1 MREGFFAEGSA
12 RVSRFERE
20 PEREVAQDM
29 RRRRTIARVIFLA
42 AVLGLTAGQA
52 AALPDPGLVAR
63 TVTPTPTSKTK
74 VGTAPGERIIFPV
87 LGKFR
92 YGNDYG
98 DPRPQGRHEGI
109 DIVASRKAL
118 AVAAEAGR
126 VKFRITSAAAG
137 CMLYLY
143 GQSGTTYL
151 YVHLNND
158 LGMTNDNRGR
168 CAPGFAFAPGLKSG
182 MRVAAGEP
190 IGFVGDSGD
199 ADGIQPHLHF
209 EVHPGNGPS
218 VNPFTHLNRAYR
230 LLFAAPPKVQ
240 TALWL
245 KGNVLAQQPDALRVQ
260 VSSLGVRTTGLRLSG
275 ISRAVSLG
283 VSPLTVIQK
292 ALGAVTGTQRATV
305 WTEIMPVTLD
315 AQLGKPGAI
324 VAERILFSAR

>member
-12 RVSRFERE
+12 RVSRFEHE

-29 RRRRTIARVIFLA
+29 RRRRTIARGIFLA

-52 AALPDPGLVAR
+52 AALPDPGLVAPAPA
-63 TVTPTPTSKTK
+63 PTPKTS
-74 VGTAPGERIIFPV
+74 VGAAPGKRIIFPV

-92 YGNDYG
+92 YGDDYG

-109 DIVASRKAL
+109 DIMAPRKAL

-126 VKFRITSAAAG
+126 VKFHVTSSAAG
-137 CMLYLY
+137 CMLYLH
-143 GQSGTTYL
+143 GQSGTTFVYI
-151 YVHLNND
+151 HLNND

-168 CAPGFAFAPGLKSG
+168 CAPGIAFAPGLKSG

-190 IGFVGDSGD
+190 IAFVGDSGD
-199 ADGIQPHLHF
+199 ADGIEPHLHF

-230 LLFAAPPKVQ
+230 LLFAAPRKDQ

-245 KGNVLAQQPDALRVQ
+245 KGSVLEYLPEALKVQ
-260 VSSLGVRTTGLRLSG
+260 VNSLGVRTTGLKLNG
-275 ISRAVSLG
+275 ISRPVSLG
-283 VSPLTVIQK
+283 VTPLTTIET
-292 ALGAVTGTQRATV
+292 AVGKLAGKERATV
-305 WTEIMPVTLD
+305 WTAIMPVTLD

-324 VAERILFSAR
+324 SAERILFAAR